1 MQVEN
6 TSNKNYASILDISRI
21 IIKNFIEN
29 KAIKFI
35 NNFNDNYN

>member
-6 TSNKNYASILDISRI
+6 TSNKNYVSILDISRI